1 MTPTVY
7 PYRGGEGSLRWACC
21 DSIIGP
27 PCEHLT
33 PAEAETRA
41 AIQGLPAL
49 SGDPVAAARQ
59 VVETSGAVTVDGVLL
74 DLFTASAVV
83 QVADALSPAN
93 AQRLA
98 GMSLPAA
105 VAVVWK
111 VIERSKP

>member
-1 MTPTVY
+1 MSETAEYVTV
-7 PYRGGEGSLRWACC
+7 PGIIAVPREG
-21 DSIIGP
+21 
-27 PCEHLT
+27 
-33 PAEAETRA
+33 AESMPEAHRV
-41 AIQGLPAL
+41 
-49 SGDPVAAARQ
+49 DPVYAARQ
-59 VVETSGAVTVDGVLL
+59 VVETGTAHVVDGVLL

-98 GMSLPAA
+98 GMSVPAA